1 MRLLRLLLVL
11 LLLPL
16 PAVASGVLTIGLQ
29 LEPPVLDPT
38 AAASGAIGEVL
49 FPTVYEGLV
58 RIGPGWQL
66 SPGLATSWDVA
77 PGSYTFHLRPGVHFH
92 DGTPFDAVAVK
103 FSLERAAAPASP
115 NPQHADFACIA
126 HVDTPDPLTA
136 IVRLSR
142 P

>member
-38 AAASGAIGEVL
+38 SAASGAIAEVL

-66 SPGLATSWDVA
+66 NAGLATSWEVA
-77 PGSYTFHLRPGVHFH
+77 PDGLSYTFHLRPGVRFH
-92 DGTPFDAVAVK
+92 NGTSFDASAVK

-115 NPQHADFACIA
+115 NP
-126 HVDTPDPLTA
+126 
-136 IVRLSR
+136 
-142 P
+142 